1 MPDMAEEILAEIVIE
16 HEGWQSVAGL
26 ETRCMEA
33 LQAALALIDDARPGA
48 AVILFTG
55 DQALQSLNQR
65 FRGKDSATNVL
76 SFPAPQSE
84 HYPGDVALAFE
95 TCRAEAEARGIALA
109 DHAAHLA
116 VHGVLHLNG
125 FDHKNDDEAEQMEAV
140 EIAALARLGIA
151 NPYNERI

>member
-1 MPDMAEEILAEIVIE
+1 MVDEPAAEIVIE
-16 HEGWQSVAGL
+16 HEGWQMVAGL
-26 ETRCMEA
+26 EARCLEA
-33 LQAALALIDDARPGA
+33 VAAALSLIDGARPGP

-55 DQALQSLNQR
+55 DGELQSLNQR
-65 FRGKDSATNVL
+65 FRGKDSPTNVL
-76 SFPAPQSE
+76 SFPAPESE

-95 TCRAEAEARGIALA
+95 TCQGEANARAIALV

-125 FDHKNDDEAEQMEAV
+125 FDHKEEAEAEQMEAV

-151 NPYNERI
+151 NPYKERI